1 KRSRDID
8 KCRQD
13 HQCVSGGQWH
23 LHLHMWGPENHS
35 YANNKGCVLEDGTV
49 TLHCE
54 ISKPGVPV
62 EWLKGGEL
70 LREGQKHQM
79 RQEGRT
85 SELVIRSVVLQDA
98 GEYSCVVNKYGVT
111 SYNGNI
117 TVGQTQKTPFS
128 AKSTTDTAQTSTP
141 AVHPVP
147 ASIALPLYYIII
159 NYASSFTL
167 SQVSSPSDYDT
178 APDFIEPVEIVTK
191 DQHRSDCYNVLLKC
205 VQCFITIL

>member
-1 KRSRDID
+1 RVEERSGR
-8 KCRQD
+8 
-13 HQCVSGGQWH
+13 GGDTYYSPAIPVTFKHKLKNQ
-23 LHLHMWGPENHS
+23 E
-35 YANNKGCVLEDGTV
+35 VLEDGTV

-147 ASIALPLYYIII
+147 ASIGPLQPAQTSTPAVHPVL
-159 NYASSFTL
+159 AS
-167 SQVSSPSDYDT
+167 
-178 APDFIEPVEIVTK
+178 I